1 MLYRSSERADIP
13 GMARIRASEW
23 GRFEFWTNRI
33 TGYLNG
39 EHNPQRALPPR
50 SCYVAVGESS
60 VVAFVAGHLTRR
72 HGCDGELQWIN
83 VIPERRGSGIAS
95 ELFRLQAGWFAEQ
108 KAFRICVNVDPSNAV
123 ARAFYIR
130 HGAEKLN
137 DHWLVW
143 NDIRKVTSS
152 GRLQDLR

>member
-60 VVAFVAGHLTRR
+60 VIAFVAGHLTRR
-72 HGCDGELQWIN
+72 HSCDGELQWIN
-83 VIPERRGSGIAS
+83 VIPERRGAGIAS
-95 ELFRLQAGWFAEQ
+95 ELLRLLAGWFVEQ